1 MRNFLVI
8 GCLVAMVIGWCVSP
22 VLAIAPFNLQWRRK
36 YLDGNK
42 NEEFVKTAK
51 AANCHVCHTPT
62 DKAKKETNAY
72 GKAVGKFLTK
82 AEFEKLTG
90 KLEASKKYIFEG
102 LEKAEAEKAADG
114 MTFGEKIKAG
124 TLPAP

>member
-1 MRNFLVI
+1 MKKVLLNLALASFFI
-8 GCLVAMVIGWCVSP
+8 GS
-22 VLAIAPFNLQWRRK
+22 LATPTLGIAPFNLQWRRK

-42 NEEFVKTAK
+42 NEEFVKAAK
-51 AANCHVCHTPT
+51 AANCHVCHLPT
-62 DKAKKETNAY
+62 DKAKKETNEY

-90 KLEASKKYIFEG
+90 KLEASKTYIFEG

-114 MTFGEKIKAG
+114 TTFGEKIEAG
-124 TLPAP
+124 KLPAE

>member
-1 MRNFLVI
+1 MRKFLLI
-8 GCLVAMVIGWCVSP
+8 GCLGAIVIGWCISP
-22 VLAIAPFNLQWRRK
+22 ALGIAPFNLQWRRK

-42 NEEFVKTAK
+42 NEEFIKAAK
-51 AANCHVCHTPT
+51 AANCHVCHNPS
-62 DKAKKETNAY
+62 DKAKKETNDY

-82 AEFEKLTG
+82 ADFEKFTG

-114 MTFGEKIKAG
+114 TTYGEKIKAG
-124 TLPAP
+124 KLPAE